1 MESFELEIA
10 TPRRPV
16 LTATVRQA
24 EIPTVNGDVGV
35 LPGHAPLLAALGT
48 GVLTWEA
55 ADGSRGRLVVSG
67 GFLEVLQQ
75 KATVLADLAE
85 FPNEVNA
92 TTAQSDLEAAERET
106 HLTEPEGGADAA
118 RQRLQLAQARL
129 QVTR

>member
-16 LTATVRQA
+16 LTASVKQA
-24 EIPTVNGDVGV
+24 EIPTVNGVVGI
-35 LPGHAPLLAALGT
+35 LPEHAPLLAALGT

-55 ADGSRGRLVVSG
+55 ADGSSGRLVVSG
-67 GFLEVLQQ
+67 GFLEVVQH
-75 KATVLADLAE
+75 KTTVLADLAE
-85 FPNEVNA
+85 FPNEVDA
-92 TTAQSDLEAAERET
+92 TAAQTDLVAAERET